1 MILVNSGEGARGER
15 LHGGQEDGDEADC
28 HIGQGEENQHHQHHA
43 VGRQQAE
50 KRTSH
55 DLSNRGHMIS
65 KHWSHDLKYMLH
77 DPPNIG
83 HMVSKS

>member
-15 LHGGQEDGDEADC
+15 LHGGQEDGDEADR

-55 DLSNRGHMIS
+55 YL
-65 KHWSHDLKYMLH
+65 KHRSHDL
-77 DPPNIG
+77 
-83 HMVSKS
+83 

>member
-1 MILVNSGEGARGER
+1 MMFRGCKSHSIRVLACFDLVNSGEGARGER

-55 DLSNRGHMIS
+55 DLSNVGHMIS
-65 KHWSHDLKYMLH
+65 KHWSHDF
-77 DPPNIG
+77 
-83 HMVSKS
+83 